1 MWLTSSSIGR
11 KLVMSIS
18 GLFLITFL
26 TLHGSINLVAV
37 FSPEGYNAA
46 CDFMGTN
53 PIVQVM
59 VPVLAFGFIIHIIYA
74 LVLTLQNRRARGND
88 RYRSS
93 SKTPVAWNA
102 KNMFVLGIIILGI
115 LAFHLTHFWQH
126 MQLQEWMGNE
136 GDQGF
141 DLVVKTF
148 QNPIVTVCYLIWF
161 VAVWF
166 HLTHGFW
173 SAFQTIGWNNQIWFK
188 RLRVI
193 GIVLATLIMLTYV
206 ITACYFG
213 FIYKG

>member
-37 FSPEGYNAA
+37 FSEDGYNAA

-74 LVLTLQNRRARGND
+74 LMLTIQNRKARGND
-88 RYRSS
+88 RYRSA
-93 SKTPVAWNA
+93 SKTPVAWNS

-115 LAFHLTHFWQH
+115 LVFHLTHFWQH
-126 MQLQEWMGNE
+126 MQLQEWMGNGGEE
-136 GDQGF
+136 GYA
-141 DLVVKTF
+141 LVEQTF
-148 QNPIVTVCYLIWF
+148 ANPIVTVCYLIWF

-193 GIVLATLIMLTYV
+193 GIVIATLIMLTYV

-213 FIYKG
+213 FIKA